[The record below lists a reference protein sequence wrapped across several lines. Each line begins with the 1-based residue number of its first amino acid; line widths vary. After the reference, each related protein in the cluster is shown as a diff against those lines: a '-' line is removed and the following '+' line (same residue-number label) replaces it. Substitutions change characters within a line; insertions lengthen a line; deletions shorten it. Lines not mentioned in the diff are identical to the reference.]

1 MRRAARV
8 RVSLGNLRRNC
19 ALLRRRAPGSSLL
32 AVLKADAYGHGAAA
46 CARAL
51 EGLADAVA
59 VATVGEAR
67 ELRESGVTL
76 PLLALHGANSGA
88 ELAAALA
95 ARIDLAVHDP
105 AQAALLEEARP
116 GGPGPALWLMA
127 DTGMNRLGV
136 APAALP
142 GCRERLAALP
152 WLRGP
157 PVLMTHL
164 SCADEADDP
173 ETARQLARFAALPG
187 PGPRSAANSAAVLR
201 YPESHLD
208 WIRPGLA
215 LYGVAPGPAPEPEL
229 RPAMRLTAPLLA
241 VRDCPAG
248 AKVGY
253 GAAHVCKEP
262 TRVGIVAAG
271 YADGYPRAAGGRAAV
286 GVAGRRAAVLG
297 RVSMDLTAVDL
308 TGLDAAPGDEA
319 ELWGPA
325 APAAVTAAAAG
336 TIPYE
341 LLCRAGGLPREHVE

>member
-1 MRRAARV
+1 MTRAARV

-51 EGLADAVA
+51 DGLADALA

-67 ELRESGVTL
+67 ALREQGAAL
-76 PLLALHGANSGA
+76 PLLALHGASSGA

-95 ARIDLAVHDP
+95 ARTGLVVHDP
-105 AQAALLEEARP
+105 AQIALLERARIKA
-116 GGPGPALWLMA
+116 PGPALWLKV
-127 DTGMNRLGV
+127 DTGMHRLGV

-142 GCRERLAALP
+142 ACRARLAALP
-152 WLRGP
+152 WLPGP

-187 PGPRSAANSAAVLR
+187 PGPRSAANSAAALR
-201 YPESHLD
+201 YPESRLD

-215 LYGVAPGPAPEPEL
+215 LYGVAPGPGAEPEL
-229 RPAMRLTAPLLA
+229 RPAMRLAAPLLA

-248 AKVGY
+248 AGIGY
-253 GAAHVCKEP
+253 GAAHVCAAP

-271 YADGYPRAAGGRAAV
+271 YADGYPRAAGGGAAV
-286 GVAGRRAAVLG
+286 AVAGARAAVLG

-308 TGLDAAPGDEA
+308 TGLDAAPGDEV
-319 ELWGPA
+319 ELWGPDAPVADA
-325 APAAVTAAAAG
+325 ARACG

-341 LLCRAGGLPREHVE
+341 LLCRAGGLPREYDE

>member
-1 MRRAARV
+1 MTRAARV

-51 EGLADAVA
+51 DGLADALA

-67 ELRESGVTL
+67 ELRARGVAQ
-76 PLLALHGANSGA
+76 PLLALHGANDGA

-95 ARIDLAVHDP
+95 ARIDLVVHDP
-105 AQAALLEEARP
+105 EQIALLERARVAA
-116 GGPGPALWLMA
+116 PGPALWLKV
-127 DTGMNRLGV
+127 DTGMHRLGI
-136 APAALP
+136 APEALP
-142 GCRERLAALP
+142 ACRARLAALP
-152 WLRGP
+152 WLPGP
-157 PVLMTHL
+157 PTLMTHL
-164 SCADEADDP
+164 ACADEADDP
-173 ETARQLARFAALPG
+173 ATARQLARFAALPG
-187 PGPRSAANSAAVLR
+187 PGRRSAANSAALLR

-215 LYGVAPGPAPEPEL
+215 LYGIAPGPGAEPEL
-229 RPAMRLTAPLLA
+229 RPAMRLAAPLLA

-248 AKVGY
+248 AAVGY
-253 GAAHVCKEP
+253 GAAHVCAAP

-286 GVAGRRAAVLG
+286 GIAGARAAVLG

-308 TGLDAAPGDEA
+308 SGLDAAPGDEV

-325 APAAVTAAAAG
+325 VPAAEVARACA

-341 LLCRAGGLPREHVE
+341 LLCRAGGLPREYGE

>member
-19 ALLRRRAPGSSLL
+19 ALLRRRAPDSALL

-51 EGLADAVA
+51 DGLADALA
-59 VATVGEAR
+59 AATVGEAR
-67 ELRESGVTL
+67 ELRDSGAAL

-95 ARIDLAVHDP
+95 ARIDLVVHDP
-105 AQAALLEEARP
+105 AQIALLEEARP
-116 GGPGPALWLMA
+116 AGPGPALWLKI
-127 DTGMNRLGV
+127 DTGMRRLGI
-136 APAALP
+136 APEALP
-142 GCRERLAALP
+142 ACRARLAALP
-152 WLRGP
+152 WLREP
-157 PVLMTHL
+157 PTLMTHL
-164 SCADEADDP
+164 ACADEADDP
-173 ETARQLARFAALPG
+173 ETARQLARFAAVPG
-187 PGPRSAANSAAVLR
+187 PGARSAANSAAALR
-201 YPESHLD
+201 YPESRLD

-215 LYGVAPGPAPEPEL
+215 LYGIAPGPDPAPEL
-229 RPAMRLTAPLLA
+229 RPAMRLSAPLLA

-248 AKVGY
+248 ARLGY
-253 GAAHVCKEP
+253 GGAHVCAAP

-286 GVAGRRAAVLG
+286 AVAGGRAAVLG

-308 TGLDAAPGDEA
+308 TGLDAGPGDEV

-325 APAAVTAAAAG
+325 MPAAEVARAGG
-336 TIPYE
+336 TIAYE
-341 LLCRAGGLPREHVE
+341 LLCRAGGLPREYGE